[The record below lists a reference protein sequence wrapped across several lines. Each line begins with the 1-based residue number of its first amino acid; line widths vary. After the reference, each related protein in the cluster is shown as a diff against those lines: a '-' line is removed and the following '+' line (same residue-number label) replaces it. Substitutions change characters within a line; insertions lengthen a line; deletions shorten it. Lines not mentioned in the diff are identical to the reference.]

1 MANLLRRTH
10 IKQLSLRS
18 NRIDP
23 RGIQA
28 LAHALHGS
36 KLRLL
41 DLSGNTMDQDT
52 LALLE
57 SVSHELGIRIC
68 T

>member
-10 IKQLSLRS
+10 LKQLALHS

-28 LAHALHGS
+28 LAHSLHGS
-36 KLRLL
+36 QLQLP